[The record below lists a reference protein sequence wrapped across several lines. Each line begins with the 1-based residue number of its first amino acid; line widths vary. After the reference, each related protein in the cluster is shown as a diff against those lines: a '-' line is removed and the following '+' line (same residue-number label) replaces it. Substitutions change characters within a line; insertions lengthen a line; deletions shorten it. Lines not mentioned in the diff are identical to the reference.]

1 MQRNALLAISFVLVP
16 LGLALSRAPSLMG
29 QDSSDPPVCPAGRI
43 IEVLVENRSIFD
55 PAALREAGRLLWA
68 YELANAVH
76 VTTREDF
83 IRDALLFRAGDCFDR
98 GAVEESARILREYR
112 FLGDAEIILLP
123 PDADD
128 RVILVRTRDEWTT
141 KLALNLRLDDEIRI
155 EGASLF
161 EENFLGRGITV
172 GVLGVNRGSRKEV
185 GGSLEVPGFRGT
197 GSDLLLRGGQGLVG
211 GNLQAGVTR
220 PFRGERP
227 GVGIRQSFEYRRDL
241 FAYVLP
247 QGLEF
252 SHITVREL
260 NRRVELSATRRSG
273 SPGDLYLVGAGLSH
287 ERVAVTAGDR
297 AEGVVSG
304 NFSDRDAAPSGLAE
318 ALDSQV
324 SDRKAFRLTAL
335 AGLRRLRYESRRG
348 LDAIAGLQDVPV
360 GREATLVLGRSLGST
375 GAGRPGDLFGRA
387 SLLWGTSRGRT
398 VAQVRVLAEGRRED
412 SRPAERGMWR
422 DVLTEGHGVVYRL
435 PVHPAAPTLVVAGML
450 AGGWRTT
457 APFQLTLGGP
467 GAMRGYS
474 EYDLPGGRKAAASVE
489 ARFRGAGFL
498 SELMD
503 LGVTVFGDV
512 GAVWKGDAPFGVDAG
527 VRGSLGAGLRV
538 GFPAGTSSVI
548 RFDVAFPVGPGAGG
562 AGPILRIS
570 AREWVGL
577 SGDFR
582 NLQVDRSRRSG
593 LSGEYTGVARD
604 GTIP

>member
-1 MQRNALLAISFVLVP
+1 MQRNALLALIFVLIPV
-16 LGLALSRAPSLMG
+16 GLFLLRAPSLMG
-29 QDSSDPPVCPAGRI
+29 QDSPGQPVCPTGRI

-55 PAALREAGRLLWA
+55 TEALSEADRLLWA
-68 YELANAVH
+68 YELANTVH

-83 IRDALLFRAGDCFDR
+83 IRNAILLRAGDCFDR
-98 GAVEESARILREYR
+98 GAIEESARILREYR
-112 FLGDAEIILLP
+112 FLGDAEIVPLP
-123 PDADD
+123 ADGDD
-128 RVILVRTRDEWTT
+128 RVVLVRTRDEWTT
-141 KLALNLRLDDEIRI
+141 KLALNLRLDDGILI

-172 GVLGVNRGSRKEV
+172 GVFGVNRGSRREV
-185 GGSLEVPGFRGT
+185 GGTLEVPGFRGT
-197 GSDLLLRGGQGLVG
+197 SRDLLLRGGQGLVG
-211 GNLQAGVTR
+211 GSVHAEVTQ
-220 PFRGERP
+220 PFRGERA

-247 QGLEF
+247 KGSEL

-260 NRRVELSATRRSG
+260 SRRVEVSATRRSG

-304 NFSDRDAAPSGLAE
+304 NFADRDPAPSELVQ
-318 ALDSQV
+318 ALTAQV
-324 SDRKAFRLTAL
+324 SDRQALRLTVL
-335 AGLRRLRYESRRG
+335 AGVRRLGYESRRG

-360 GREATLVLGRSLGST
+360 GREATVLVGRSLGST
-375 GAGRPGDLFGRA
+375 GTDRPGDLFGRT
-387 SLLWGTSRGRT
+387 SLLLGTSRGRT
-398 VAQVRVLAEGRRED
+398 VAQLRVLAEGRRED
-412 SRPAERGMWR
+412 SRPSARGVWR
-422 DVLTEGHGVVYRL
+422 DVLMEGNAVFYLL
-435 PVHPAAPTLVVAGML
+435 PVHPAAPTLVVSGML

-474 EYDLPGGRKAAASVE
+474 ENDLPGGRKAVASVE
-489 ARFRGAGFL
+489 ARFRGAGLL

-503 LGVTVFGDV
+503 LGVTVFGDL
-512 GAVWKGDAPFGVDAG
+512 GAVWKGDAPFGVDSG
-527 VRGSLGAGLRV
+527 VLGSLGAGLRV

-548 RFDVAFPVGPGAGG
+548 RFDVAFPVGPGASG

-582 NLQVDRSRRSG
+582 NLQLDRSRRSG
-593 LSGEYTGVARD
+593 ISGEYTGVARD